1 MSGIRSLSVLVGN
14 HEHRFAVTIARAVAF
29 SWLLVLIA
37 TVAAVWAAPPAWAHA
52 TLVSATPGDGSHVE
66 VSPEVLAFE
75 LSEPVTLVEGSAQ
88 LIDSTGA
95 RHSVSTDRVEDGG
108 RRIVIA
114 VDGDLSDGAYLATA
128 RVISADTHVVSLSS
142 RFTVGSVTQ
151 FGHALDAGTTTTGVE
166 QYLRYPSKSA
176 VYVGVVL
183 SSGLMIAGRWVWPTA
198 LSGRRFRTAYRLGTT
213 VLTVGLLG
221 RFIVQIAQQSGGL
234 ADASASAVESVLGS
248 RLGIAIVVAVV
259 LNLACFVFPPGTN
272 RTANALGY
280 LQAASAVAAVTLGG
294 HGGST
299 ERWPLAF
306 ISTATHVY
314 AAALWLGGVCIL
326 ALVVDG
332 VAQLERWHRVAAGHV
347 VLVSATGLTLAVL
360 QVRPLGALLRTS
372 YGLVLT
378 VKVVLVGLVVV
389 AGYLTYRR
397 YPRGRT
403 DGARKGGAD
412 ARRSRT
418 VVVEA
423 GLAVAVLGATSLLSS
438 LTPAKDSY
446 TPSVHT
452 RLDFGASEILDV
464 EIDSVRRGAQ
474 TLTVQF
480 RTPDAGFATGAE
492 LPDVNVELSSA
503 EANVARMPVEL
514 TRTGP
519 DGEGLTWISDG
530 VIVPTAGEWKVTVRF
545 EGAHGPKL
553 ASFDYEAL

>member
-1 MSGIRSLSVLVGN
+1 MSEPSPPVLVQN
-14 HEHRFAVTIARAVAF
+14 DNRRFAVTMTRAVAF
-29 SWLLVLIA
+29 SWLLTLFA
-37 TVAAVWAAPPAWAHA
+37 TAAWLAPPASAHA
-52 TLVSATPGDGSHVE
+52 TIVSTTPGDGSHVD

-95 RHSVSTDRVEDGG
+95 RHSVATDRVEEGG
-108 RRIVIA
+108 RRIVFV
-114 VDGDLSDGAYLATA
+114 VDGKIPDGAYLATA

-151 FGHALDAGTTTTGVE
+151 FGHALDAGVTTTGAE

-176 VYVGVVL
+176 VYLGVVL

-198 LSGRRFRTAYRLGTT
+198 LGDRRFRTVYRVGTAI
-213 VLTVGLLG
+213 LTVGLLG
-221 RFIVQIAQQSGGL
+221 RFIVQVAGQSGGL
-234 ADASASAVESVLGS
+234 VDASASAVATVLGAQ
-248 RLGIAIVVAVV
+248 LGVAIVVAVV
-259 LNLACFVFPPGTN
+259 LNLACFAYPPGTN
-272 RTANALGY
+272 RTADVLGY
-280 LQAASAVAAVTLGG
+280 LQAASAVVAITLGG

-306 ISTATHVY
+306 IGTAAHVY

-332 VAQLERWHRVAAGHV
+332 AAHLERWHRVAAGHV
-347 VLVSATGLTLAVL
+347 VLVSATGLTLAIL
-360 QVRPLGALLRTS
+360 QVRPIEALFRTS

-397 YPRGRT
+397 YRHGTTDPAGDRGENP
-403 DGARKGGAD
+403 
-412 ARRSRT
+412 RRSRT
-418 VVVEA
+418 VIVEA
-423 GLAVAVLGATSLLSS
+423 ALAVAVLAATSLLSS

-446 TPSVHT
+446 TTSVHT
-452 RLDFGASEILDV
+452 ELNFGASEILDV
-464 EIDSVRRGAQ
+464 EIDSVRRGPQ
-474 TLTVQF
+474 TLTVRF
-480 RTPDAGFATGAE
+480 RTPDAGFAAGAA
-492 LPDVNVELSSA
+492 LPDVDVELSSA
-503 EANVARMPVEL
+503 VANVARMPVEL

-519 DGEGLTWISDG
+519 DGDGLTWISDG

-545 EGAHGPKL
+545 EGTHGPKL

>member
-1 MSGIRSLSVLVGN
+1 MSEPSPPVLVQN
-14 HEHRFAVTIARAVAF
+14 DHRRFAATMTRAVAF
-29 SWLLVLIA
+29 SWLLAFVA
-37 TVAAVWAAPPAWAHA
+37 TAAAVWWAPPASAHA
-52 TLVSATPGDGSHVE
+52 TIVSAAPGDGSHVD

-95 RHSVSTDRVEDGG
+95 RHSVATDRVEDGG
-108 RRIVIA
+108 RRIVFV
-114 VDGDLSDGAYLATA
+114 VDGTIGDGAYLATA

-151 FGHALDAGTTTTGVE
+151 FGHALDAGATTTGVE

-176 VYVGVVL
+176 VYLGVVL
-183 SSGLMIAGRWVWPTA
+183 SSGLMIAGRWVWPTT
-198 LSGRRFRTAYRLGTT
+198 LGGRRFRTVYRVGTA

-221 RFIVQIAQQSGGL
+221 RLIVQVAGQSGGL
-234 ADASASAVESVLGS
+234 ADASASAVATVLGS
-248 RLGIAIVVAVV
+248 QLGVAIVVAVV
-259 LNLACFVFPPGTN
+259 LNLACFAYPPGTN
-272 RTANALGY
+272 RTADALGY

-306 ISTATHVY
+306 LGTAAHVY

-347 VLVSATGLTLAVL
+347 VLASVTGLTLAIL
-360 QVRPLGALLRTS
+360 QVRPVEALFRTS

-397 YPRGRT
+397 YRHGATDPAGDRGENP
-403 DGARKGGAD
+403 
-412 ARRSRT
+412 RRSRT
-418 VVVEA
+418 VIVEA
-423 GLAVAVLGATSLLSS
+423 ALAVAVLAATSLLSS

-446 TPSVHT
+446 TTNVHT
-452 RLDFGASEILDV
+452 ELNFGASEILDV
-464 EIDSVRRGAQ
+464 EIDTVRRGPQ
-474 TLTVQF
+474 TLTVRF
-480 RTPDAGFATGAE
+480 RTPDAGFAAGAA
-492 LPDVNVELSSA
+492 LPDVDVELSSA
-503 EANVARMPVEL
+503 VANVARMPVEL

-519 DGEGLTWISDG
+519 DGDGLTWISDG
-530 VIVPTAGEWKVTVRF
+530 LIVPTAGEWQVTVRF
-545 EGAHGPKL
+545 EGTHGPKL